1 MMRIVNGH
9 VKCFESCLSRQV
21 CRSLRFDLL
30 RHSPT
35 EGGSSQKDD
44 ALKLNRKCWPPC
56 SESSTCILI
65 IHTSWLQYIHGDRGH
80 PSLLFLFFCFLLL
93 LLFVFVF
100 PPPSSYPIRPRPLE
114 CILLPSCVLK
124 YWWMTTFASDPTGG
138 DNPSSSQLLSGGW
151 SRCAWIARA
160 LALHRAHL

>member
-1 MMRIVNGH
+1 MEIKVQKKRKRKKNGGIITRSSRRIMMRIVNGH

-100 PPPSSYPIRPRPLE
+100 PPHPPHILYVHVPLNVF
-114 CILLPSCVLK
+114 CFHPV
-124 YWWMTTFASDPTGG
+124 Y
-138 DNPSSSQLLSGGW
+138 
-151 SRCAWIARA
+151 
-160 LALHRAHL
+160 